1 MLTMISRNGRER
13 TVQNSARGT
22 RTRRSILEIPGI
34 TPLFASFLFAFAT
47 KKLLG
52 TRLLT
57 DFLTYLLCHG
67 SLLRTATMAT
77 RFFLIPHHN
86 LIRKNENSTKTAFTI
101 CASKL
106 RSSIP
111 PTPQRTAEPKPIHES
126 SPPNNLLYICK
137 KEMITPPSLY
147 AHNTK

>member
-13 TVQNSARGT
+13 TVQNSVRGT
-22 RTRRSILEIPGI
+22 RTRTILEMPEM
-34 TPLFASFLFAFAT
+34 TSLFASFLVAFTT
-47 KKLLG
+47 KKILG

-57 DFLTYLLCHG
+57 NFLTYLLCHG
-67 SLLRTATMAT
+67 SPLRTATIAT
-77 RFFLIPHHN
+77 KFFLIPHHN
-86 LIRKNENSTKTAFTI
+86 LIRTNENSTKTAFTI

-126 SPPNNLLYICK
+126 SPPNNLLYKK
-137 KEMITPPSLY
+137 KEMITPPHLY